1 MANYPLRS
9 ADWSV
14 VEHGVLSLWKD
25 VWSHLQNNEEQ
36 ATASSYLVEDTTLW
50 HNLSYLLNCK
60 IHHVEHA
67 TVHCIHGL
75 FSLHKVAQLTLR
87 HRIQESLVVA
97 DCIDQLCIK
106 LVAPYD
112 IENSSERRSI
122 ELVALTLA
130 NICSLAHQV
139 ERVCAAGALDVFTF
153 IVLDQK
159 GEEWADH
166 VQTLQLTSL
175 RCITSCVQLS
185 MACLEDIEH
194 SSIFEHVLARV
205 VPLSDDAAAV
215 GMSFLATCMNHQ
227 PLICKLLFDR
237 GILPLILAMLH
248 SNPQLQ
254 LQALRALNH
263 LLSCPVDIATQ
274 TMTQMRLS
282 GALINICWLFTFHH
296 DPKVN
301 RAASDVLESLIKWTP
316 EVGKRLIEDLCEQ
329 GCVLLLQQKPTRHY
343 QWVINNLDQESLNL
357 LLTTLTRTKNS
368 LLRSN
373 LLVSVL
379 VLAVSSKTKQLQLD
393 EWWPTLLSLMAD
405 PNVLNHLLNA
415 LVTLCNPETIPQSVS
430 SNTQRPFDGPLRL
443 KWSDEEYIVSKSAM
457 AHNSHTIHSK
467 LLKEPT
473 CTVLNMPAMS
483 SPCKK
488 SFRLVCQLSSPKLAG
503 LEQTVLVELASV
515 AQKLGMQSLLNAT
528 IDQLK
533 VAHLPVNILQQ
544 EGVVLTPVIIL
555 HWLNYLHG
563 ARKALENDEYD
574 FLVSFL
580 QELLQL

>member
-1 MANYPLRS
+1 
-9 ADWSV
+9 
-14 VEHGVLSLWKD
+14 
-25 VWSHLQNNEEQ
+25 
-36 ATASSYLVEDTTLW
+36 
-50 HNLSYLLNCK
+50 
-60 IHHVEHA
+60 
-67 TVHCIHGL
+67 
-75 FSLHKVAQLTLR
+75 
-87 HRIQESLVVA
+87 
-97 DCIDQLCIK
+97 
-106 LVAPYD
+106 
-112 IENSSERRSI
+112 
-122 ELVALTLA
+122 
-130 NICSLAHQV
+130 
-139 ERVCAAGALDVFTF
+139 
-153 IVLDQK
+153 
-159 GEEWADH
+159 
-166 VQTLQLTSL
+166 
-175 RCITSCVQLS
+175 
-185 MACLEDIEH
+185 
-194 SSIFEHVLARV
+194 
-205 VPLSDDAAAV
+205 
-215 GMSFLATCMNHQ
+215 MNHQ

-254 LQALRALNH
+254 LQALRTLKH

-282 GALINICWLFTFHH
+282 GALINICWLFTFLN

-301 RAASDVLESLIKWTP
+301 RAASDVLESLIKRTP

-343 QWVINNLDQESLNL
+343 QWVLNNFDQESLNL
-357 LLTTLTRTKNS
+357 LLTTLARTKNS

-379 VLAVSSKTKQLQLD
+379 VLAASSKTKQLQLD

-405 PNVLNHLLNA
+405 PNVLNHLLIA
-415 LVTLCNPETIPQSVS
+415 LVTLCNPETIPQRVS

-473 CTVLNMPAMS
+473 CTALNMPAMS

-488 SFRLVCQLSSPKLAG
+488 SFQLVCQLSSPKLAG

-533 VAHLPVNILQQ
+533 VAHLPVNFLQQ
-544 EGVVLTPVIIL
+544 EEVVRIPVIIL
-555 HWLNYLHG
+555 HWLNYLLE
-563 ARKALENDEYD
+563 ARKALENDERD
-574 FLVSFL
+574 FLILARFVLISIACALFPAYL
-580 QELLQL
+580 YAFYRESDNGISMATKLGFKDDVVETLTTSLSVLVLTMLLFAGSIFSNALEIRCIKKHEKTTWRGAFQQTHLYRMLVIEKMPTMRTLIFVRHR